1 MTTPSCGDLLARG
14 VQRLQAAPG
23 QQTHDPNLDARLD
36 AQVLLAHVL
45 GVTRGR
51 LLSHPEAPCSA
62 AQALQYEELLGRRAA
77 GVPLAYLVG
86 HREFW
91 SLELAVNPGVL
102 VPRPETELLVE
113 RALTRG
119 PTTAARV
126 ADLGTGSGA
135 VALALASERPDWHVV
150 ATDISAAALAVA
162 RANATALGL
171 SRVEFRHGD
180 WYAALAGE
188 LFDLLVSNPPYV
200 AAADPALLQ
209 LRHEPQL
216 ALTPGEDALESLR
229 TLAAGAASHL
239 ALGGWLMLEHGA
251 SQGAQVRSAL
261 VLAGF
266 RHVRSHRDLAGHER
280 MTEGQR

>member
-1 MTTPSCGDLLARG
+1 MTIPSCGALLTEG
-14 VQRLQAAPG
+14 VQQLQALPGHQAP
-23 QQTHDPNLDARLD
+23 DPNLDARLD
-36 AQVLLAHVL
+36 AQLLLAHVL
-45 GVTRGR
+45 GITRAR
-51 LLSHPEAPCSA
+51 LLAHPEAPCSA
-62 AQALQYEELLGRRAA
+62 AQALSYRELLSRRAT
-77 GVPLAYLVG
+77 GEPVAYLVG

-91 SLELAVNPGVL
+91 SLKLAVGPAVL

-113 RALTRG
+113 RALARG
-119 PTTAARV
+119 PATAARV

-150 ATDISAAALAVA
+150 ATDLCPAALDLA
-162 RANATALGL
+162 RDNAAALGL
-171 SRVEFRHGD
+171 SRIEFRLGD
-180 WYAALAGE
+180 WYAPLAGE

-200 AAADPALLQ
+200 AAADPALLLLQ
-209 LRHEPQL
+209 HEPRL
-216 ALTPGEDALESLR
+216 ALTPGEDALAALR
-229 TLAAGAASHL
+229 TLAAGAAVHL

-251 SQGAQVRSAL
+251 DQGPPVRAAL